1 MAQDAL
7 DDILLVDDAKRC
19 AFAGS
24 GEATPVGLSFA
35 QAISLR
41 SIPVSTSGTQRV
53 GLPHLLDQLAPLLGR
68 DAPRLVGRN
77 VDQLHG
83 VALGLRFFV
92 RPLGPPA
99 RILLEY
105 HP

>member
-1 MAQDAL
+1 MHAHPLLPEPEMAQDAL

-53 GLPHLLDQLAPLLGR
+53 GLPHLLDQLAQSASWVSCSAKATFSPW
-68 DAPRLVGRN
+68 
-77 VDQLHG
+77 
-83 VALGLRFFV
+83 
-92 RPLGPPA
+92 
-99 RILLEY
+99 
-105 HP
+105 